1 MTRTIALVCLSL
13 ASIAAV
19 GSAEERTWTDTTGRS
34 MKAEFLRLEGTDVVF
49 RKDGKEVTVPLSRLS
64 PQDRDAVNALSEQAE
79 SENPFE
85 VEPVDNPFEVV
96 GDDKPIE
103 VVGDEK
109 DSPATSSDAAEK
121 RQRIVQRVWTD
132 THGMQFK
139 AKFVRIN
146 GLNVVLNRAGRISMV
161 PYYNLSQAD
170 QDYVAELLKGRG
182 EENKVPSPSV
192 RSNEGDDT
200 TGSSLGVGSGGSPG
214 MLGSS
219 GSFPGGMPG
228 STPGVRY
235 PSGGLS
241 SGGLSSGGVPG
252 AGLGGGMPSLPPMP
266 SGMPGMP
273 GGSSFP
279 GGPPP
284 SGYPG
289 SSPSPG
295 GGGSG
300 YPGSLPGSMPSA
312 GGYPGGPPSP
322 PGMAGGSSSAMGTG
336 SSFPGSSFPGSSL
349 PSYPSTLGGP
359 PGSSSMMGR
368 GSSAMGGPSGMPGM
382 GGPYGGS
389 GSPMPDL
396 PRFEFVYT
404 CSQCNKE
411 FSEAQAKRRTH
422 CPGCGVAWL
431 NQGGTAGTFNKSAP
445 NYNSKWGSYQTTWRT
460 RSIVRLVIAV
470 IAFLF
475 SVIGGGATAYSRW
488 NKS

>member
-1 MTRTIALVCLSL
+1 MTKTIALVCLSL
-13 ASIAAV
+13 ALIAAV

-64 PQDRDAVNALSEQAE
+64 PQDRDAVNALSEQGD

-85 VEPVDNPFEVV
+85 VEAVDNPFEVV
-96 GDDKPIE
+96 AEDNPFE
-103 VVGDEK
+103 VEAVEK
-109 DSPATSSDAAEK
+109 DSLESPPDEGEK

-132 THGMQFK
+132 AQGRQLK

-161 PYYNLSQAD
+161 PYYNLSQVD

-182 EENKVPSPSV
+182 EEDKVPPPSA

-235 PSGGLS
+235 PRGGLS
-241 SGGLSSGGVPG
+241 SGGLSS
-252 AGLGGGMPSLPPMP
+252 GGMPSLPPMP

-295 GGGSG
+295 RGGSG

-312 GGYPGGPPSP
+312 GGYPGGSSSP
-322 PGMAGGSSSAMGTG
+322 PGMAGGSSPAMGT
-336 SSFPGSSFPGSSL
+336 GSSFPGSSL
-349 PSYPSTLGGP
+349 PSYPSTPGGP
-359 PGSSSMMGR
+359 PGSSSMMGS

-389 GSPMPDL
+389 APPMPDL

-404 CSQCNKE
+404 CTHCNKE
-411 FSEAQAKRRTH
+411 FSEAQSKGKTH

-445 NYNSKWGSYQTTWRT
+445 NYNPQWSTSRSFWGT
-460 RSIVRLVIAV
+460 RALAKLIIAA

-475 SVIGGGATAYSRW
+475 SVLGGGTAYSRW